1 MSEIFRCSDGT
12 FGIRVNEVGWGMRGT
27 PEQVDGCE
35 GDCRTGC
42 GGEGLG
48 QTFTP
53 LKTTSDLIERGGVV
67 SSGAE
72 LAEESSS

>member
-1 MSEIFRCSDGT
+1 
-12 FGIRVNEVGWGMRGT
+12 MRGT